1 MKRLPIFALLFALPL
16 LPVTAQDDF
25 DYALR
30 DLDGRVHRASDYR
43 GKWLVINFWATW
55 CPPCLVEMPELEAF
69 YQRHRDS
76 AQVWGVTFE
85 DVHRERILEYVERL
99 GVTFPILGYGQDPL
113 TGYGEVRLLPTTFII
128 NPEGEF
134 QQRFEGP
141 VTAAVLDAAIR
152 R

>member
-1 MKRLPIFALLFALPL
+1 MKRLPIFVLLLALPL
-16 LPVTAQDDF
+16 LPVAAQDDF

-30 DLDGRVHRASDYR
+30 DLDGRLHRASDYR